1 MKHKMPIDEVLDA
14 LDGAPDALY
23 DIGVGHLPHNEAE
36 QFKEKYP
43 DIQVFGT
50 EPQMNP
56 FLERKSDYCGELYP
70 WGLWSCREM
79 LELNL
84 TPDWGNSSVLEKMPR
99 HHAKVVGT
107 EWISCITLD
116 DFDEVCGKLGNIFLW
131 MDIEGA
137 EYQALLG
144 ASNLLSSGRLKW
156 IDLELSD
163 TSRRKGDMNA
173 DKIMDYLG
181 RYGYTA
187 IKEYGQVKRCKRYR
201 PSGRRRCQCS
211 HHNTLFAL

>member
-1 MKHKMPIDEVLDA
+1 MKHKESISEVLDE
-14 LDGAPDALY
+14 LNRPPDVLY

-36 QFKEKYP
+36 QFKERYP
-43 DIQVFGT
+43 DIRVFGT

-56 FLERKSDYCGELYP
+56 FLERKGEYCGELYP
-70 WGLWSCREM
+70 WGIWSHREV

-84 TPDWGNSSVLEKMPR
+84 TKDFGNSSVLEKMPE

-107 EWISCITLD
+107 EWISCISLD
-116 DFDEVCGKLGNIFLW
+116 DFDEVCGKLDNIFLW

-144 ASNLLSSGRLKW
+144 ASYLLGSGRAKW
-156 IDLELSD
+156 IDVELSD
-163 TSRRKGDMNA
+163 SPRRKGDMNA
-173 DKIMDYLG
+173 DKITDYLG

-187 IKEYGQVKRCKRYR
+187 IKEYGQVK
-201 PSGRRRCQCS
+201 CS
-211 HHNTLFAL
+211 HHNALFAL